1 MDRCLLDGIARVGSS
16 AFGEL
21 RNAVFATV
29 AQRAIRVMANN
40 IFMHLHNMDL
50 SFHLSRQTGAL
61 ARALDR
67 GNKGVRFFLT
77 SIVFNIFPTIF
88 EVGLVAGILGHKY
101 GHVYTT
107 VHHNLRVDKLLV
119 LSKGLV
125 FRFLHSSVFF
135 PM

>member
-67 GNKGVRFFLT
+67 GNKGVSFFLT

-107 VHHNLRVDKLLV
+107 VTVGTVVVYTVFTFAVSNWRYVLV
-119 LSKGLV
+119 V
-125 FRFLHSSVFF
+125 SS
-135 PM
+135 